1 MEEQARQFLYRLKSV
16 RVSLPKRMKKPKIAI
31 SLDRGLLDLVDSKV
45 DGSVIRSR
53 SQAVEF
59 FLRKGLQ
66 EQSINTAVLLIKGE
80 HQTNLLKKLKGKSL
94 IKNQLDFFVQYG
106 INNVFIVTQHTKTIN
121 LLLSEISD
129 AKINVEIVETNA
141 KGNAQAIKSVKNK
154 IKNSFIAMSGDTYNN
169 FDLMKMIKKH
179 SEMDKLAT
187 MGLMTR
193 EKPTAHGTAILD
205 GDLIV
210 DFHEKPKH
218 YSTNIVN
225 AGIYIF
231 KPEVF
236 ELFEDTSS
244 LEKDLF
250 SKLARLKQ
258 LIGFFTYGEYEHLG

>member
-1 MEEQARQFLYRLKSV
+1 MS
-16 RVSLPKRMKKPKIAI
+16 KPKIAI
-31 SLDRGLLDLVDSKV
+31 SLDKSLLDLIDSKV

-53 SQAVEF
+53 SQAMEF
-59 FLRKGLQ
+59 FLKKGLQ
-66 EQSINTAVLLIKGE
+66 DQSINTAVLLIKGE
-80 HQTNLLKKLKGKSL
+80 HQKNLLKKLRGKSL
-94 IKNQLDFFVQYG
+94 IKNQLEFFAQYG
-106 INNVFIVTQHTKTIN
+106 INNIYIITQHTKDIN
-121 LLLSEISD
+121 LLLGEISGS
-129 AKINVEIVETNA
+129 KINVEIIETNA
-141 KGNAQAIKSVKNK
+141 RGNAQALQSVKDK

-169 FDLMKMIKKH
+169 FDLLKMIKKH
-179 SEMDKLAT
+179 LELDKIAT

-236 ELFEDTSS
+236 ELFGDSNS

-250 SKLARLKQ
+250 PKMARLKQ
-258 LIGFFTYGEYEHLG
+258 LIGFFTYGEYEHLE